1 MHFVFGYVF
10 MLWCAV
16 LFCKRTK
23 EPYSGLLNFVGSKVE
38 AGETS
43 EDAVYS
49 ELYEETGIG
58 RMQICLYKLMDITY
72 YHQQFV
78 LEIYVGKLEEY
89 VSLFEEKN
97 PLLWLSLMEN
107 FADPDRFA
115 GEQNIA
121 NIFNVALKWTIP
133 EEPETDVRGLV
144 MQMIVPK

>member
-10 MLWCAV
+10 MLRCAV

-23 EPYSGLLNFVGSKVE
+23 EPYSGLRNFVGRKVE

-72 YHQQFV
+72 Y
-78 LEIYVGKLEEY
+78 
-89 VSLFEEKN
+89 VS
-97 PLLWLSLMEN
+97 
-107 FADPDRFA
+107 
-115 GEQNIA
+115 
-121 NIFNVALKWTIP
+121 V
-133 EEPETDVRGLV
+133 
-144 MQMIVPK
+144 